1 MADVVS
7 PQKRSQMMAGIKGKN
22 TKPEMM
28 IRTALH
34 RRGFRYR
41 IHNKDLPGKP
51 DLVFAKYRAVV
62 FVHGCF
68 WHAHEC
74 HLFKWPKSRAEFW
87 REKIGGNRAR
97 DIRQLAALDEAGWRV
112 LIIWEC
118 ALKGKTR
125 IDFEL
130 VVNQTSAWLTGT
142 DRLGIISGGSVDGD

>member
-97 DIRQLAALDEAGWRV
+97 DVVQLAALDKAGWRV

-125 IDFEL
+125 IDFD
-130 VVNQTSAWLTGT
+130 VVINQTSTWLTGA
-142 DRLGIISGGSVDGD
+142 DRLGVISGGSVDGD